1 MYLNDSIFAFK
12 SVCLNFDVNLDVAE
26 MTALLEVEMKHII
39 LKCLCAI
46 KFDGI
51 IEGNDR
57 NT

>member
-1 MYLNDSIFAFK
+1 M
-12 SVCLNFDVNLDVAE
+12 CLNFDVNLDVAE